1 MKLIVEHSALA
12 AAIGYASRGLPAR
25 PPVPVLAGLRLD
37 ASNSQLR
44 VSGFNYEVSA
54 DTSVAATVTKKGRA
68 LVSGRLLSDIVAKVH
83 GDVHLELTGPRMVLL
98 AGAARFTLPT
108 LPLGEYPALP
118 EPGSPSGTLA
128 GPAFAEA
135 VAQVACAVGKDD
147 TLPVLTGIQLRHDQK
162 DGTLTLAAT
171 DRYRFAVRTV
181 PWKNSDLAAD
191 CTALAPG
198 KALLDAA
205 KTAAAD
211 TTIDLTLAGVAGADS
226 LFTVRGEH
234 STTTLR
240 ALDGDLPKFKD
251 LFPSEFNHTATVEI
265 TALKA
270 AVQRVALVASKESPV
285 RLTFT
290 ADNTLRL
297 DAGTSDEAQ
306 AVDTVDTTLEGGEIS
321 VAFNPGF
328 LLDGLN
334 ALTADSVDFNFV
346 SSTKPALLRGHDTD
360 DQALRYLL
368 MPVRLTG

>member
-1 MKLIVEHSALA
+1 M
-12 AAIGYASRGLPAR
+12 
-25 PPVPVLAGLRLD
+25 
-37 ASNSQLR
+37 
-44 VSGFNYEVSA
+44 
-54 DTSVAATVTKKGRA
+54 
-68 LVSGRLLSDIVAKVH
+68 
-83 GDVHLELTGPRMVLL
+83 
-98 AGAARFTLPT
+98 
-108 LPLGEYPALP
+108 
-118 EPGSPSGTLA
+118 
-128 GPAFAEA
+128 
-135 VAQVACAVGKDD
+135 
-147 TLPVLTGIQLRHDQK
+147 
-162 DGTLTLAAT
+162 
-171 DRYRFAVRTV
+171 RTV
-181 PWKNSDLAAD
+181 PWKNCDLAAD

-211 TTIDLTLAGVAGADS
+211 TTIDLTLAGVAGTDS

-265 TALKA
+265 AALKA

-297 DAGTSDEAQ
+297 EAGTSDEAQ

-321 VAFNPGF
+321 IAFNPGF